1 MSTRSY
7 IMLQDG
13 DVLKGI
19 YCHNDG
25 YLSHNGVILQKA
37 YQDLDKVKKLI
48 SLGDLSALG
57 ENLEPFAGW
66 EKYGWDFGVDNARK
80 RQLFAQL
87 SEKTQN
93 HLWHEADKYTSAYWR
108 DRYAKM
114 ARSKNNPAW
123 FNNYSKK
130 DFEALTYHIKPGE
143 DAFETLQRL
152 TDDDYTT
159 NMIEYFYIFKPDSTG
174 KYYWYVFDG
183 ETYCLLSEALKKEN
197 N

>member
-7 IMLQDG
+7 ILLQDG

-57 ENLEPFAGW
+57 ENLEPFTGW
-66 EKYGWDFGVDNARK
+66 EKYGWDF
-80 RQLFAQL
+80 
-87 SEKTQN
+87 SEKPQN
-93 HLWHEADKYTSAYWR
+93 HLWHEADKYTRAYWR
-108 DRYAKM
+108 DQYAKM

-130 DFEALTYHIKPGE
+130 DFEALTYNIKPGE
-143 DAFETLQRL
+143 NAFETLQRL
-152 TDDDYTT
+152 INDDYT
-159 NMIEYFYIFKPDSTG
+159 NMIEYFYIFEPDATG
-174 KYYWYVFDG
+174 KYYWHVFDG
-183 ETYCLLSEALKKEN
+183 ETYCLLSESLKKA
-197 N
+197 